1 MHHGFLKKSMIA
13 HYILEC
19 IRVHHPRDSVLPEV
33 KETRGNVLNSNETGT
48 EQEQNAYSL
57 VLFIFI
63 AEEAE
68 VGKVAGK

>member
-1 MHHGFLKKSMIA
+1 M
-13 HYILEC
+13 
-19 IRVHHPRDSVLPEV
+19 LPEV